1 MRISLLLVF
10 DDGSAAV
17 PFEPNFLFGSLS
29 PNVKR
34 VQRVAS
40 SFLIS
45 PANATITG
53 DLATT
58 PSKYSFTS
66 LRSRPFTVSAVPSL
80 SLLYGWPRG
89 YIRAES
95 SLIPRRVVSSSL
107 SLMSVSRPSLSFHIL
122 WSKTG
127 PREDIRYNFQDP
139 FGPLACH
146 PCLKD
151 NAVLGVAE

>member
-1 MRISLLLVF
+1 MRISLLLAF
-10 DDGSAAV
+10 DDGSTAV
-17 PFEPNFLFGSLS
+17 LFEPNFLFVSLS
-29 PNVKR
+29 PNVRR

-95 SLIPRRVVSSSL
+95 RSEERRVG
-107 SLMSVSRPSLSFHIL
+107 
-122 WSKTG
+122 KECT
-127 PREDIRYNFQDP
+127 
-139 FGPLACH
+139 
-146 PCLKD
+146 
-151 NAVLGVAE
+151 